1 MREGDGEANICY
13 YCLHELHILPHEFFA
28 LPRKERAFVIAAIDE
43 RVEHEK
49 QKAKELERKN
59 RRGGRKGRK
68 H

>member
-1 MREGDGEANICY
+1 
-13 YCLHELHILPHEFFA
+13 
-28 LPRKERAFVIAAIDE
+28 VIAAIDE